1 MNKLTTEQQFR
12 IEQVKREVS
21 TIEDL
26 DFLKKAYLDLVK
38 LNIEMVNTYTELLS
52 KEWGISK

>member
-1 MNKLTTEQQFR
+1 MNKLTMEQQFR

-38 LNIEMVNTYTELLS
+38 LNIEMVNTYTELLA
-52 KEWGISK
+52 KEWGVSK